1 MNAFVR
7 YAIAIF
13 AITVVLAVVFCIGH
27 LVGAVIL
34 EPSPA
39 AIPQELLLGFAL
51 IISVFGM
58 LWVSKEI
65 LTSIANSN
73 RIRKMVPDDEVCS
86 NLPSVLKL
94 VSHHD
99 EATKL

>member
-1 MNAFVR
+1 MNVIAR

-13 AITVVLAVVFCIGH
+13 IVIAIFAIAFC
-27 LVGAVIL
+27 VGSFLGSIIL

-39 AIPQELLLGFAL
+39 AIPQDLLLGFAV
-51 IISVFGM
+51 IVSAFGI

-73 RIRKMVPDDEVCS
+73 LIRKTVSDDEVCS

-94 VSHHD
+94 VSRYD
-99 EATKL
+99 KTTKL